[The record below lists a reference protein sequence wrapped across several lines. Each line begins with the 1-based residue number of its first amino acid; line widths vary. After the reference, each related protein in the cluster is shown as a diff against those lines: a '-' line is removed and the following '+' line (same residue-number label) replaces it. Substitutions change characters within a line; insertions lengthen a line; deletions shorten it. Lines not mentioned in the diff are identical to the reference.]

1 MEGSTSPTLFTQI
14 GCENLKTPLN
24 LKVSTL
30 TFQLLHFIITVL
42 QY

>member
-1 MEGSTSPTLFTQI
+1 MEGSTSPTLFAQI

-30 TFQLLHFIITVL
+30 TSQLFRFIVTVL